1 MPVSRERFAQG
12 LSPEQFLQQIDRNQ
26 ERFEQNIREV
36 QGLIT
41 DKDREFFAR
50 HPVNVVAIG
59 EGWCTDVVQFFPPMF
74 ELAKQSPNVKLGVF
88 VRDQNTDLIDQY
100 LNQGKY
106 RSIPVFVFYDQD
118 WNELAHFIERP
129 AAVTQEMAKETLR
142 FAQENAQLEGI
153 NRTYEN
159 MPDETRTAVRENNA
173 NYRWSN
179 MLRWDRIFLDD
190 IEDLI
195 ARGARQPQP
204 AAAAAEQS
212 EHD

>member
-12 LSPEQFLQQIDRNQ
+12 LTPEQFLQQIDRNQ
-26 ERFEQNIREV
+26 ERFEQNIGEV

-41 DKDREFFAR
+41 DQDRAFFAA
-50 HPVNVVAIG
+50 HPVSVVAIG
-59 EGWCTDVVQFFPPMF
+59 EGWCTDVVQFFPAIF
-74 ELAKQSPNVKLGVF
+74 ELAKQSPNVELGVF
-88 VRDQNTDLIDQY
+88 LRDQNTDLIDQY

-118 WNELAHFIERP
+118 WTELGHFIERP
-129 AAVTQEMAKETLR
+129 AALTQEMAKETLR

-159 MPDETRTAVRENNA
+159 MPDETRTKVRENNA
-173 NYRWSN
+173 NYRWGN

-190 IEDLI
+190 IKDLI
-195 ARGARQPQP
+195 AQGAGQP
-204 AAAAAEQS
+204 AIAVTAAQAS
-212 EHD
+212 KHD